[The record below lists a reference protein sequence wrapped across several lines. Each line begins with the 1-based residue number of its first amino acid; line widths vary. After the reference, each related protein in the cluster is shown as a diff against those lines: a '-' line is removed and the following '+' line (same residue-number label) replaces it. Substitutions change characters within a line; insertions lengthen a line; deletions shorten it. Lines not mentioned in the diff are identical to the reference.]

1 MPKLIFLR
9 RTQNE
14 VEVFGGEVF
23 VDIDGKNN
31 GKVSFSNLI
40 IDIPA
45 GEHTIKMYKS
55 HKYDTFIGFAEQKV
69 VLGEN
74 DELMVR
80 YSCPMTVN
88 QPGNIDISDYSK
100 DKEDEAIIKRNEAI
114 RRDKDEHEKQINEA
128 EAKYSRGIIAVICV
142 LIIIAIL
149 YWINI
154 SLIYRT

>member
-31 GKVSFSNLI
+31 GKVSISNLI

-88 QPGNIDISDYSK
+88 QPGNI